1 MLVKKKKVGVHPA
14 PNTRNP
20 VAKIDFSLIPF
31 MLWNSACEKKW
42 RQCNILDF

>member
-20 VAKIDFSLIPF
+20 VAKIDFFFNTFYALEFS
-31 MLWNSACEKKW
+31 M
-42 RQCNILDF
+42 